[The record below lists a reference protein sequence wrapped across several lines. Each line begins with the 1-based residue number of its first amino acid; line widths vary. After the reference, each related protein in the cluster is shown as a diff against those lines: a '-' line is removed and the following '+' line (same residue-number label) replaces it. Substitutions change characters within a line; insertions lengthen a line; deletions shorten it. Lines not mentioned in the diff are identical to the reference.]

1 MMPHNNQPQLR
12 PRTAIPS
19 ASNKQRKSK
28 PQSQNQSPQIN
39 IGESKKNGI
48 IAVSSWP
55 KSRFDCHKKGQ
66 QKGKEHKKPGNPAVF
81 NTLGTINYMA
91 GKKSK
96 S

>member
-66 QKGKEHKKPGNPAVF
+66 QKSKEHKKPGNPAVF